1 MEDEYDNFNENE
13 LDNDDQV
20 SGVDYESETEEIIND
35 EPESQIDEDG
45 NNIITDNALYN
56 ITASEDIEL
65 NTKKSSRYIT
75 KYEKTKL
82 IGIRA
87 QQLASGA
94 NPYVEVPK
102 HITDVEKIAE
112 LEYELKRI
120 PLIIQ
125 RNMPN
130 NTTEYWKLD
139 ELII

>member
-1 MEDEYDNFNENE
+1 MEEEYDNFNDNE
-13 LDNDDQV
+13 LDNDET
-20 SGVDYESETEEIIND
+20 GVDYASDPEESIND
-35 EPESQIDEDG
+35 DNESLEDEDEN
-45 NNIITDNALYN
+45 NNITNNALYN
-56 ITASEDIEL
+56 ITASEDIEF
-65 NTKKSSRYIT
+65 NTKKSMKYIT

-102 HITDVEKIAE
+102 HMTDVEKIAE

-120 PLIIQ
+120 PLIVQ

-130 NTTEYWKLD
+130 NTTEYWKLE
-139 ELII
+139 ELIT

>member
-1 MEDEYDNFNENE
+1 MEDEYDNFNDNE
-13 LDNDDQV
+13 LENDEQV
-20 SGVDYESETEEIIND
+20 GVVEYESEPEETIND
-35 EPESQIDEDG
+35 EPESQIDEDVTD
-45 NNIITDNALYN
+45 IITDNALYN
-56 ITASEDIEL
+56 ITASEDIEF
-65 NTKKSSRYIT
+65 NTKKSRKYIT

-94 NPYVEVPK
+94 NPYVEVPR

-139 ELII
+139 DLII

>member
-1 MEDEYDNFNENE
+1 MDDEHFNDNE
-13 LDNDDQV
+13 LDNEDQV
-20 SGVDYESETEEIIND
+20 GAVDYESEQEEIIND

-45 NNIITDNALYN
+45 NDIITDNALYN
-56 ITASEDIEL
+56 ITASEDIEF
-65 NTKKSSRYIT
+65 NTKKSTRYIT

>member
-1 MEDEYDNFNENE
+1 MEEEYDNFNDNE
-13 LDNDDQV
+13 LDNDET
-20 SGVDYESETEEIIND
+20 GVDYASDPEESIND
-35 EPESQIDEDG
+35 DNESLEDDDEN
-45 NNIITDNALYN
+45 NNITNNALYN
-56 ITASEDIEL
+56 ITASEDIEF
-65 NTKKSSRYIT
+65 NTKKSMKYIT

-102 HITDVEKIAE
+102 HMTDVEKIAE

-120 PLIIQ
+120 PLIVQ

-130 NTTEYWKLD
+130 NTTEYWKLE
-139 ELII
+139 ELIR